1 MKPFIQVLYENFIR
15 LVDSQGML
23 KANRTVLP
31 K

>member
-1 MKPFIQVLYENFIR
+1 MNPSILFLYENFIR